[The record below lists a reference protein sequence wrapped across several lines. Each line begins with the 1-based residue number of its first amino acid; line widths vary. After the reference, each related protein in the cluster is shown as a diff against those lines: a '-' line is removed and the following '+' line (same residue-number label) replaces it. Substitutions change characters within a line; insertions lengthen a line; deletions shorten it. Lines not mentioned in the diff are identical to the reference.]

1 MGKFFGNIPGI
12 KEVHVDD
19 FLQEAG
25 GKMKSSASGI
35 SKEVIESFSEVSDPN
50 TGVFMRKMEEMIQIY
65 NKTSEICFDKNNVY
79 LIAG

>member
-1 MGKFFGNIPGI
+1 
-12 KEVHVDD
+12 
-19 FLQEAG
+19 
-25 GKMKSSASGI
+25 MKSSASGI